1 MTEENKEKQ
10 LAETENSQTDAD
22 EESLENN
29 FGIEPEILKSLP
41 PEARKVIQI
50 GMSTHRFGSMP
61 NPLTQK
67 LNSQHIDKILEIAEK
82 DDERAFKDA
91 GESRKF
97 TLIYIIVF
105 SALFV
110 FLTVFLVGSDI
121 ELYKEII
128 KLFAIFLGGLGSG
141 FGIKGYMDRNK

>member
-1 MTEENKEKQ
+1 MTEEDKKE
-10 LAETENSQTDAD
+10 LAEAENSETDED
-22 EESLENN
+22 IIEDN
-29 FGIEPEILKSLP
+29 FGIEPEILKNLP

-50 GMSTHRFGSMP
+50 GMSSHRFGPMQ

-67 LNSQHIDKILEIAEK
+67 LTSQHIDKILEISEK

-91 GESRKF
+91 GESRKY
-97 TLIYIIVF
+97 TLIYIILF
-105 SALFV
+105 SALFI
-110 FLTVFLVGSDI
+110 FLTVFLVGSDV
-121 ELYKEII
+121 ELYKEIV